1 MVTQGTW
8 GNDPWEKLERSA
20 LAAHRLGADSVVV
33 HPPFRWQRSYA
44 QGFVEGIRRLE
55 RTTGII
61 FAVENMF
68 PWRGPRGTEVRAY
81 SPGWDPTERDYDHL
95 TLDLSHASTSQ
106 QKSLDLVDAWGERL
120 THVHLTDGDG
130 SIADSHLFPG
140 EGDQEARR
148 VLSTLASRGFA
159 GHVVL
164 ELNTR
169 SIGSRSAREEALA
182 RALAWT
188 REALSRRWSRCLGGP
203 PALTEVLLVLG
214 VSLGQSAVY
223 SLLSIVEKMTR
234 DVPLNQQTTS
244 INNSVTP
251 DRSWLD
257 LAYQL
262 AGMTFP
268 LVPMLLALYLLRLTG
283 DRAGIG
289 FDLRRPGFDLARGFG
304 AAALIGI
311 PGLAFYFAAR
321 QLGIN
326 TNVAPANLAA
336 HWWTIPVLVGTR

>member
-1 MVTQGTW
+1 MRCQVRHAYAVTVSGNPAWPGPEAGRTPRVGLSTSSVYPESTASCFELASRLGYDGVEVMVGIDPVSRDVDALVQLREYHDIPVLSVHAPTLLVTQGTW

-44 QGFVEGIRRLE
+44 QGFIEGVRRLE

-95 TLDLSHASTSQ
+95 TLDLSHASTSK

-140 EGDQEARR
+140 EGDQDAHK
-148 VLSTLASRGFA
+148 VLATLAARGFA

-182 RALAWT
+182 RALAWS
-188 REALSRRWSRCLGGP
+188 REAL
-203 PALTEVLLVLG
+203 T
-214 VSLGQSAVY
+214 
-223 SLLSIVEKMTR
+223 
-234 DVPLNQQTTS
+234 VP
-244 INNSVTP
+244 VV
-251 DRSWLD
+251 R
-257 LAYQL
+257 
-262 AGMTFP
+262 
-268 LVPMLLALYLLRLTG
+268 
-283 DRAGIG
+283 
-289 FDLRRPGFDLARGFG
+289 
-304 AAALIGI
+304 
-311 PGLAFYFAAR
+311 
-321 QLGIN
+321 
-326 TNVAPANLAA
+326 
-336 HWWTIPVLVGTR
+336 